1 MAKYQ
6 YKAIN
11 SSGKEVSGELE
22 AESPDN
28 ANSVLSSRGLIPIKV
43 AKATGS
49 SASSSELTFADRFT
63 KIKPQEIILFT
74 KQFRTMLKSGVS
86 IMRLLEIMEN
96 QTENPKL
103 RKIVSIMAKDITEG
117 YSLNGAFQKHEQIF
131 SPLYCNMVKAG
142 EASGS
147 LPEVLERLTYII
159 EHEHKVKSD
168 IKAALRYP
176 MIVCIALAGAFVS
189 LIQFV
194 LPKFAG
200 IFSKSGMAL
209 PMPTRVCLLLNRIIS
224 DYWMIVLGIL
234 ILTIVILSRYFKTEQ
249 GQFVRDSTLMSIPI
263 IGPLLEKS
271 AMSRF
276 ASIFSILQASGV
288 GIMDSMKILTGTIG
302 NAAIVRQFKRIS
314 EQLSEG
320 RGISGPLSK
329 AKYFPPMVTNMIAIG
344 EESGNLDEM
353 LKEVAVHY
361 DTEVEY
367 AVEKLSA
374 AIGPLLT
381 VGLAA
386 VIGFFAFAVYLPM
399 WNMMQIVN

>member
-1 MAKYQ
+1 MAKYH

-11 SSGKEVSGELE
+11 SSGNEVSGELD

-28 ANSVLSSRGLIPIKV
+28 ANAILSTRGFIPLKV
-43 AKATGS
+43 TRGS
-49 SASSSELTFADRFT
+49 GASGMEMSLADRFT
-63 KIKPQEIILFT
+63 TITPQEIILFT

-86 IMRLLEIMEN
+86 IMRLLEIMER
-96 QTENPKL
+96 QTENPRL
-103 RKIVSIMAKDITEG
+103 RKIVTIMAKDITEG
-117 YSLNGAFQKHEQIF
+117 LSLNGAFLKHEAVF

-168 IKAALRYP
+168 IKSALRYP
-176 MIVCIALAGAFVS
+176 MIVCIALVGAFIS
-189 LIQFV
+189 LIQLV
-194 LPKFAG
+194 LPKFANV
-200 IFSKSGMAL
+200 FARSGMEL
-209 PMPTRVCLLLNRIIS
+209 PMPTRVCLFLNKMIN
-224 DYWMIVLGIL
+224 DYWMISLGLFIGAFFL
-234 ILTIVILSRYFKTEQ
+234 LSRYFKTEQ
-249 GQFVRDSTLMSIPI
+249 GRLMRDSALMRIPV
-263 IGPLLEKS
+263 IGQLLEKS

-302 NAAIVRQFKRIS
+302 NAAIVDQFKRIT

-329 AKYFPPMVTNMIAIG
+329 AKHFPPMVTNMIAIG

-367 AVEKLSA
+367 AVDRLSA

-399 WNMMQIVN
+399 WNMMQTVN

>member
-11 SSGKEVSGELE
+11 SSGNEVSGELD

-28 ANSVLSSRGLIPIKV
+28 ANAILSTRGFIPLKV
-43 AKATGS
+43 VRGGGS
-49 SASSSELTFADRFT
+49 SAMKMSFADSLT
-63 KIKPQEIILFT
+63 PITPQEIILFT

-86 IMRLLEIMEN
+86 IMRLLEIMER
-96 QTENPKL
+96 QTENPRL
-103 RKIVSIMAKDITEG
+103 RKIVTIMAKDITEG
-117 YSLNGAFQKHEQIF
+117 LSLNGAFQKHETVF
-131 SPLYCNMVKAG
+131 SSLYCNMVKAG

-168 IKAALRYP
+168 IKSALRYP
-176 MIVCIALAGAFVS
+176 MIVCIALVGAFIS

-200 IFSKSGMAL
+200 IFSKSGMEL
-209 PMPTRVCLLLNRIIS
+209 PMPTRVCLLLNR
-224 DYWMIVLGIL
+224 MINEYGMIGL
-234 ILTIVILSRYFKTEQ
+234 IFLVGTIFLLNRYFKTEQ
-249 GQFVRDSTLMSIPI
+249 GLLMRDSALMRVPV

-288 GIMDSMKILTGTIG
+288 GIMDSLKILTGTIG
-302 NAAIVRQFKRIS
+302 NAAIVQQFKRITD
-314 EQLSEG
+314 QLSEG

-353 LKEVAVHY
+353 LKEVAIHY

-367 AVEKLSA
+367 AVDKLSA

-399 WNMMQIVN
+399 WNMMQTVH